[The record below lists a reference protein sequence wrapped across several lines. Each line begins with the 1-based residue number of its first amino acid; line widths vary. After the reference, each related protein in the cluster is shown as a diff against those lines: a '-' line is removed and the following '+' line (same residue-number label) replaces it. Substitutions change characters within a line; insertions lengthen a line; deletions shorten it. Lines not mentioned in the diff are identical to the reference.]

1 MRTMGTPVVYDARR
15 GNAKAVEME
24 IIRAP
29 ADAEAEEVRGA
40 GDGRGLRGYWRSL
53 REVMLRPI
61 AGGNAPGAR
70 AGAGHS
76 GLHHSTRHK
85 RSIVAGATD
94 YTNVTMP
101 DIVADIRDWSRA
113 CDAVSAHLVLC
124 KNEIVQQGQSPT
136 ERIAER
142 FIDHFLGRMSHYQR
156 DLDRLAAEL
165 PNGVQQHHIEIATQ
179 LYESAYAEERV
190 CADFVRDL
198 NLPSRDCG
206 RAFRD
211 ALEDAYLCAQQS
223 VVDMRDLG
231 NLVPRLRALTRQESR

>member
-1 MRTMGTPVVYDARR
+1 MRTMGTPVVYDTRR

-29 ADAEAEEVRGA
+29 GGAEAEENRGA

-61 AGGNAPGAR
+61 AGGNGSGAR
-70 AGAGHS
+70 AGVGNS
-76 GLHHSTRHK
+76 GMHHATRHK

-94 YTNVTMP
+94 YTNVTLP

-124 KNEIVQQGQSPT
+124 RNEIVQQGQSPA

-165 PNGVQQHHIEIATQ
+165 PNGVQQHHVEIATQ
-179 LYESAYAEERV
+179 LYESANAEERV

-198 NLPSRDCG
+198 NLQPQNCRK
-206 RAFRD
+206 AFRE
-211 ALEDAYLCAQQS
+211 ALEDAYLCARES

-231 NLVPRLRALTRQESR
+231 NLVPRLRALTLQGSR

>member
-1 MRTMGTPVVYDARR
+1 MGTPIAYNARS
-15 GNAKAVEME
+15 GNTKAVEVE

-29 ADAEAEEVRGA
+29 GGAEAEESRGA
-40 GDGRGLRGYWRSL
+40 ADGRGLRGYWRSL

-61 AGGNAPGAR
+61 AGGNAPGAP
-70 AGAGHS
+70 AGDGNS
-76 GLHHSTRHK
+76 GPHHAIRHK
-85 RSIVAGATD
+85 RSIIAGKTD
-94 YTNVTMP
+94 YTDATLP
-101 DIVADIRDWSRA
+101 EIVADIHDWSRA
-113 CDAVSAHLVLC
+113 CDTVSAHLVLC

-198 NLPSRDCG
+198 NLQSHECR

-231 NLVPRLRALTRQESR
+231 NLVPRLRALTRQGSR